1 VVYTNYSAEAA
12 IIMTRELDEKYICD
26 ECSEISVGEP
36 PDWARKIF
44 SAFPAFHSRN
54 FQLYF
59 YGQLISLIGTWLQVV
74 AEGWLVLQL
83 TNSPFLIGLVAALA
97 TLPSLLLSLFGG
109 VLVDRFP
116 KKTILLF
123 TQSSSMVLAL
133 AYGILTIFHII
144 TITEIC
150 VLAFLLGVVNAL
162 DIPARQAFAVE
173 LVEREHLPSAIAL
186 NAGVF
191 NAARVVGPAIAGLI
205 IGFIGSGGAF
215 ILNGLSYIAS
225 IAALLL
231 MHMHT
236 VKPAHHEFH
245 PLQAIKEGV
254 IYSYSHPI
262 IRTLLIFTGIVSI
275 FGWSYSTEMSIIAE
289 KTFHVGADGLGYLY
303 AAAGLGALIAT
314 FLVSAYAQKVNAMVF
329 ILGGN
334 VVFAIGIICFS
345 FVTRL
350 PLAMLFLFISGVGLL
365 AQFAM
370 MNTTVQHMVEDQ
382 FRGRV
387 MSIYTIMFL
396 GLSPLGNLEN
406 GYLSQHF
413 GTGFAIRV
421 GAVIVFLFGL
431 LIYFRRKNIQAAQH
445 AYAQEKAQ

>member
-150 VLAFLLGVVNAL
+150 ILAFLLGVVNAL

-275 FGWSYSTEMSIIAE
+275 FGWSYSTVMPYIAQH
-289 KTFHVGADGLGYLY
+289 TFHLNAIGLGYLY
-303 AAAGLGALIAT
+303 AAGGLGALAAT
-314 FLVSAYAQKVNAMVF
+314 FFVSSYGKKISPLLF

-334 VVFAIGIICFS
+334 TLFAVSLIFFTLTHEVV
-345 FVTRL
+345 
-350 PLAMLFLFISGVGLL
+350 LALIFLFFAGVGLL
-365 AQFAM
+365 SQFAT
-370 MNTTVQHMVEDQ
+370 MNIALQNLVDDAL
-382 FRGRV
+382 RGRV
-387 MSIYTIMFL
+387 LSMYALMFM
-396 GLSPLGNLEN
+396 GLFPVGNFEVGFLSEHFSP
-406 GYLSQHF
+406 QI
-413 GTGFAIRV
+413 AIQV
-421 GAVIVFLFGL
+421 GAVIVFLFGAL
-431 LIYFRRKNIQAAQH
+431 VYIRRKNILT
-445 AYAQEKAQ
+445 AYAAYKEKK